1 MARKLLPLLVALLV
15 LTVFAPGAR
24 ALINVQSD
32 GTDGALNVAVNDTLD
47 LSLATTGVWND
58 PAIGSTNGI
67 YDADQWAVVY
77 HFTSVNIV
85 SGKTLYFKNHPSGAP
100 VVWLVS
106 GNVTIAGTLAL
117 NGQDGQLNGT
127 VSEPGPGGF
136 RGGRGLVSTS
146 TGSAGFGPGGG
157 TYPSGSAG
165 YSATAGGIVYGNAR
179 ILPLVGGSGG
189 GGVSTYGQGGG
200 AGGGAILI
208 AAAGSITVSGTV
220 TATGGSWAYDGGGN
234 YSGSGSGGGIRFIAD
249 AVATNASSAVL
260 GANGGPGT
268 ASVGR
273 IRIEANTI
281 NLSQGSISP
290 NASVMLGIENNE
302 AVLWPLSTSP
312 SVQVTTLAGLP
323 VPADPSADFIPP
335 GDLLVIATDSVDVE
349 IVAKNVP
356 TDLARRWNVKLRV
369 VLRSGVQYLRAASY
383 DSGDSTQSLWTTKL
397 PPLPDA
403 DFVAIQARVSK
414 PGY

>member
-1 MARKLLPLLVALLV
+1 
-15 LTVFAPGAR
+15 
-24 ALINVQSD
+24 
-32 GTDGALNVAVNDTLD
+32 
-47 LSLATTGVWND
+47 
-58 PAIGSTNGI
+58 
-67 YDADQWAVVY
+67 
-77 HFTSVNIV
+77 
-85 SGKTLYFKNHPSGAP
+85 
-100 VVWLVS
+100 
-106 GNVTIAGTLAL
+106 
-117 NGQDGQLNGT
+117 
-127 VSEPGPGGF
+127 
-136 RGGRGLVSTS
+136 
-146 TGSAGFGPGGG
+146 
-157 TYPSGSAG
+157 
-165 YSATAGGIVYGNAR
+165 
-179 ILPLVGGSGG
+179 
-189 GGVSTYGQGGG
+189 
-200 AGGGAILI
+200 
-208 AAAGSITVSGTV
+208 
-220 TATGGSWAYDGGGN
+220 
-234 YSGSGSGGGIRFIAD
+234 
-249 AVATNASSAVL
+249 VATNASSAVL